1 MRRICTFIFALI
13 GLVSLNAQTDT
24 AYVQNLYSSQYIYPP
39 IIDTNYTSINTLG
52 NYNEGATSVFAMQSN
67 APATESFLTGYA
79 QRYEVKDSV
88 KIMGVALMINGVD
101 LDPFGNNNVTISVW
115 DSTMT
120 NLIHVK
126 NFIDGGWTAGYQYP
140 STSIYP
146 FVEYIFDDT
155 LTLYED
161 YHISVEYPKR
171 CQAIQTSMPLFMV
184 LSDYIDYSLDG
195 LSGYCTPYGINTK
208 YKPYVKFG
216 CDNRTPWTHVDNVT
230 NWMGNLRSYDLVAR
244 YQSSQ
249 VVNPNFPPELLCD
262 SAVYKAIGLCPI
274 RALEDTLST
283 GDSTLNGGDTL
294 SNGND
299 TISNGGD
306 TTSNGNDS
314 TNSAL
319 QLSKQ
324 LDESVKLSPI
334 PADEILNIKS
344 DYNILS
350 IEVFDVMNRFIERKE
365 LNSKT
370 LQLNISKYQ
379 AGTYFIRIKTDKG
392 LVKKKFIVS

>member
-1 MRRICTFIFALI
+1 MRRICTLIFALI

-52 NYNEGATSVFAMQSN
+52 NYHEGAASLFALASN
-67 APATESFLTGYA
+67 APANEFLLTGYA

-88 KIMGVALMINGVD
+88 KIMGVALMINGVH

-120 NLIHVK
+120 NLIHIK
-126 NFIDGGWTAGYQYP
+126 HFIDGGWTAGYQYP
-140 STSIYP
+140 ATSIYP

-171 CQAIQTSMPLFMV
+171 CQAIQTSEPLFMV
-184 LSDYIDYSLDG
+184 LSDYIDYSPDG
-195 LSGYCTPYGINTK
+195 LSGYCVPYGICTK
-208 YKPYVKFG
+208 YKPYVRFG
-216 CDNRTPWTHVDNVT
+216 CDNRTSWTHVDSVT
-230 NWMGNLRSYDLVAR
+230 NWHGELNSYAIAAR
-244 YQSSQ
+244 YQISQ
-249 VVNPNFPPELLCD
+249 LFNPNFPPELLCD
-262 SAVYKAIGLCPI
+262 TAVYKAIGLCPI

-283 GDSTLNGGDTL
+283 GDTTL
-294 SNGND
+294 NGND
-299 TISNGGD
+299 TISNGG
-306 TTSNGNDS
+306 DS

-324 LDESVKLSPI
+324 LDEAVKLSPI
-334 PADEILNIKS
+334 PADEVLNISS

-350 IEVFDVMNRFIERKE
+350 VEVFDVMNRFIERKE
-365 LNSKT
+365 LNATT
-370 LQLNISKYQ
+370 LQLNIGKYQ

>member
-52 NYNEGATSVFAMQSN
+52 NYHEGAASLFALASN
-67 APATESFLTGYA
+67 APPNEFLLTGFA

-88 KIMGVALMINGVD
+88 KIMGVALMVNGVN

-126 NFIDGGWTAGYQYP
+126 NFIDGGVIQGYQLP
-140 STSIYP
+140 ATSIYP

-171 CQAIQTSMPLFMV
+171 CQAIQTSEPLFMV
-184 LSDYIDYSLDG
+184 LSDYIDYSPDG
-195 LSGYCTPYGINTK
+195 LSGYCVPYGICTK
-208 YKPYVKFG
+208 YKPYVRFG
-216 CDNRTPWTHVDNVT
+216 CDNRTTWTHVDSVT
-230 NWMGNLRSYDLVAR
+230 NWHGELNSYAIAAR
-244 YQSSQ
+244 YQISQ
-249 VVNPNFPPELLCD
+249 LFNPDFPPELLCD
-262 SAVYKAIGLCPI
+262 TAVYKAIGLCPI

-283 GDSTLNGGDTL
+283 GDTTL
-294 SNGND
+294 NGND
-299 TISNGGD
+299 TISNGG
-306 TTSNGNDS
+306 DS

-379 AGTYFIRIKTDKG
+379 SGTYFIRIKTDKG
-392 LVKKKFIVS
+392 FVKKMFIVS

>member
-52 NYNEGATSVFAMQSN
+52 NYHEGAASLFALASN
-67 APATESFLTGYA
+67 APPNEFLLTGFA

-88 KIMGVALMINGVD
+88 KIMGVALMVNGVN

-126 NFIDGGWTAGYQYP
+126 NFIDGGVIQGYQLP
-140 STSIYP
+140 ATSIYP

-171 CQAIQTSMPLFMV
+171 CQAIQTSEPLFMV
-184 LSDYIDYSLDG
+184 LSDYIDYSPDG
-195 LSGYCTPYGINTK
+195 LSGYCVPYGICTK
-208 YKPYVKFG
+208 YKPYVRFG
-216 CDNRTPWTHVDNVT
+216 CDNRTSWTHVDSVT
-230 NWMGNLRSYDLVAR
+230 NWHGELNSYAIAAR
-244 YQSSQ
+244 YQISQ
-249 VVNPNFPPELLCD
+249 LFNPDFPPELLCD
-262 SAVYKAIGLCPI
+262 TAVYKAIGLCPI

-283 GDSTLNGGDTL
+283 GDSTL
-294 SNGND
+294 
-299 TISNGGD
+299 NGGD

-334 PADEILNIKS
+334 PADEVLNISS

-350 IEVFDVMNRFIERKE
+350 VEVFDVMNRFIERKE
-365 LNSKT
+365 LNAKS

-379 AGTYFIRIKTDKG
+379 SGTYFIRIKTDKG
-392 LVKKKFIVS
+392 FVKKKFIVS

>member
-1 MRRICTFIFALI
+1 MKSGIITLIFALI

-52 NYNEGATSVFAMQSN
+52 NYHEGAASLFALASN
-67 APATESFLTGYA
+67 APPNEFLLTGFA

-88 KIMGVALMINGVD
+88 KIMGVALMVNGVN

-126 NFIDGGWTAGYQYP
+126 NFIDGGVIQGYQLP
-140 STSIYP
+140 ATSIYP

-171 CQAIQTSMPLFMV
+171 CQAIQTSEPLFMV
-184 LSDYIDYSLDG
+184 LSDYIDYSPDG
-195 LSGYCTPYGINTK
+195 LSGYCVPYGICTK
-208 YKPYVKFG
+208 YKPYVRFG
-216 CDNRTPWTHVDNVT
+216 CDNRTTWTHVDSVT
-230 NWMGNLRSYDLVAR
+230 NWHGELNSYAIAAR
-244 YQSSQ
+244 YQISQ
-249 VVNPNFPPELLCD
+249 LFNPDFPPELLCD
-262 SAVYKAIGLCPI
+262 TAVYKAIGLCPI

-283 GDSTLNGGDTL
+283 GDTTL
-294 SNGND
+294 NGND
-299 TISNGGD
+299 TISNGG
-306 TTSNGNDS
+306 DS

-379 AGTYFIRIKTDKG
+379 SGTYFIRIKTDKG
-392 LVKKKFIVS
+392 LVKKKFIVG

>member
-52 NYNEGATSVFAMQSN
+52 NYHEGAASLFALASN
-67 APATESFLTGYA
+67 APANEFLLTGFA

-88 KIMGVALMINGVD
+88 KIMGVALMINGSH

-120 NLIHVK
+120 NLIHIK
-126 NFIDGGWTAGYQYP
+126 HFIDGGWSAGYQYP
-140 STSIYP
+140 ATSIYP

-171 CQAIQTSMPLFMV
+171 CQAIQTSEPLFMV
-184 LSDYIDYSLDG
+184 LSDYIDYSPDG
-195 LSGYCTPYGINTK
+195 LSGYCVPYGICTK
-208 YKPYVKFG
+208 YKPYVRFG
-216 CDNRTPWTHVDNVT
+216 CDNRTTWTHVDNVT
-230 NWMGNLRSYDLVAR
+230 NWHGELNSYAIAAR
-244 YQSSQ
+244 YQISQ
-249 VVNPNFPPELLCD
+249 LFNPDFPPELLCD
-262 SAVYKAIGLCPI
+262 TAVYKAIGLCPI

-283 GDSTLNGGDTL
+283 GDTTL
-294 SNGND
+294 NGND
-299 TISNGGD
+299 TISNGG
-306 TTSNGNDS
+306 DS

-334 PADEILNIKS
+334 PADEVLNIYS

-350 IEVFDVMNRFIERKE
+350 VEVFDVMNRFIERKE
-365 LNSKT
+365 LNAKS

-379 AGTYFIRIKTDKG
+379 SGTYFIRIKTDKG
-392 LVKKKFIVS
+392 FVKKKFIVG

>member
-52 NYNEGATSVFAMQSN
+52 NYTEGATSVFAMASN
-67 APATESFLTGYA
+67 APANEFLLTGYA

-120 NLIHVK
+120 NLIHIK
-126 NFIDGGWTAGYQYP
+126 HFIDGGWSAGYQYP
-140 STSIYP
+140 ATSIYP

-171 CQAIQTSMPLFMV
+171 CQAIQISMPLFMV
-184 LSDYIDYSLDG
+184 LSDYIDYSPDG
-195 LSGYCTPYGINTK
+195 LSGYCVPYGICAK
-208 YKPYVKFG
+208 YKPYVRFG
-216 CDNRTPWTHVDNVT
+216 CDNRTSWTHVDSVT
-230 NWMGNLRSYDLVAR
+230 NWYGELNSYAIAAR
-244 YQSSQ
+244 YQISQ
-249 VVNPNFPPELLCD
+249 LFNPNFPPELLCD
-262 SAVYKAIGLCPI
+262 TAVYKSIGLCPI

-283 GDSTLNGGDTL
+283 GDSTL
-294 SNGND
+294 
-299 TISNGGD
+299 NGGD

-365 LNSKT
+365 SNTKS

>member
-52 NYNEGATSVFAMQSN
+52 NYHEGATSVFAMASN
-67 APATESFLTGYA
+67 APANEFLLTGYA

-88 KIMGVALMINGVD
+88 KIMGVALMINGVH

-120 NLIHVK
+120 NLIHIK
-126 NFIDGGWTAGYQYP
+126 HFIDGGWTAGYQYP
-140 STSIYP
+140 ATSIYP

-171 CQAIQTSMPLFMV
+171 CQAIQTSLPLFMV

-195 LSGYCTPYGINTK
+195 LSGYCVPYGICTK
-208 YKPYVKFG
+208 YKPYVRFG
-216 CDNRTPWTHVDNVT
+216 CDNRTTWTHVDNVT
-230 NWMGNLRSYDLVAR
+230 NWMGNLHSYDLVAR

-262 SAVYKAIGLCPI
+262 TAVYKAIGLCPI

-283 GDSTLNGGDTL
+283 GDTTL
-294 SNGND
+294 NGND
-299 TISNGGD
+299 TISNGG
-306 TTSNGNDS
+306 DS

-334 PADEILNIKS
+334 PADEVLNISS

-350 IEVFDVMNRFIERKE
+350 VEVFDVMNRFIERKE
-365 LNSKT
+365 LNAKS

-379 AGTYFIRIKTDKG
+379 SGTYFIRIKTDKG
-392 LVKKKFIVS
+392 FVKKKFIVG

>member
-52 NYNEGATSVFAMQSN
+52 NYHEGAASLFALASN
-67 APATESFLTGYA
+67 APPNEFLLTGFA

-88 KIMGVALMINGVD
+88 KIMGVALMVNGVN

-126 NFIDGGWTAGYQYP
+126 NFIDGGVIQGYQLP
-140 STSIYP
+140 ATSIYP

-171 CQAIQTSMPLFMV
+171 CQAIQTSEPLFMV
-184 LSDYIDYSLDG
+184 LSDYIDYSPDG
-195 LSGYCTPYGINTK
+195 LSGYCVPYGICTK
-208 YKPYVKFG
+208 YKPYVRFG
-216 CDNRTPWTHVDNVT
+216 CDNRTTWTHVDSVT
-230 NWMGNLRSYDLVAR
+230 NWHGELNSYAIAAR
-244 YQSSQ
+244 YQISQ
-249 VVNPNFPPELLCD
+249 LFNPDFPPELLCD
-262 SAVYKAIGLCPI
+262 TAVYKAIGLCPI

-283 GDSTLNGGDTL
+283 GDTTL
-294 SNGND
+294 NGND
-299 TISNGGD
+299 TISNGG
-306 TTSNGNDS
+306 DS

-365 LNSKT
+365 LNAKS

-379 AGTYFIRIKTDKG
+379 SGTYFIRIKTDKG
-392 LVKKKFIVS
+392 LVKKKFIVG

>member
-1 MRRICTFIFALI
+1 MRRIIPLIFALI

-24 AYVQNLYSSQYIYPP
+24 AYVQNLYGNQYIYPHL
-39 IIDTNYTSINTLG
+39 IDTNYTSINTLG
-52 NYNEGATSVFAMQSN
+52 NYHEGMYGVFHLQIN
-67 APATESFLTGYA
+67 VPIPECYLTGFA

-88 KIMGVALMINGVD
+88 KIIGVALMIGSVD

-120 NLIHVK
+120 NPIHVK
-126 NFIDGGWTAGYQYP
+126 NYIDGGYATGYQFP
-140 STSIYP
+140 ATSIYP

-171 CQAIQTSMPLFMV
+171 CQAIQTSEPLFMV

-208 YKPYVKFG
+208 YKPYVRFG

-230 NWMGNLRSYDLVAR
+230 NWRGNNRWDIIAR
-244 YQSSQ
+244 YQSNQ
-249 VVNPNFPPELLCD
+249 LFNPELPPELLCD

-299 TISNGGD
+299 TISNSGD

-350 IEVFDVMNRFIERKE
+350 VEVFDVMNRFIERKE
-365 LNSKT
+365 LNAKS

>member
-1 MRRICTFIFALI
+1 MRRIITFIFALI

-52 NYNEGATSVFAMQSN
+52 NYHEGAASLFALASN
-67 APATESFLTGYA
+67 APPNEFLLTGFA

-88 KIMGVALMINGVD
+88 NIMGVALMINGVH

-140 STSIYP
+140 ATSIYP

-171 CQAIQTSMPLFMV
+171 CQAIQTSEPLFMV
-184 LSDYIDYSLDG
+184 LSDYIDYSPDG
-195 LSGYCTPYGINTK
+195 LSGYCVPYGICAK
-208 YKPYVKFG
+208 YRPYVRFG

-230 NWMGNLRSYDLVAR
+230 NWHGELNSYAIAAR
-244 YQSSQ
+244 YQISQ
-249 VVNPNFPPELLCD
+249 LFNPDFPPELLCD
-262 SAVYKAIGLCPI
+262 TAVYKAIGLCPI

-283 GDSTLNGGDTL
+283 GDTTL
-294 SNGND
+294 NGND
-299 TISNGGD
+299 TISNGG
-306 TTSNGNDS
+306 DS

-365 LNSKT
+365 LNAKS

-379 AGTYFIRIKTDKG
+379 SGTYFIRIKTDKG
-392 LVKKKFIVS
+392 LVKKKFIVG

>member
-52 NYNEGATSVFAMQSN
+52 NYHEGAASLFALASN
-67 APATESFLTGYA
+67 APPNEFLLTGFA

-88 KIMGVALMINGVD
+88 KIMGVALMVNGVN

-126 NFIDGGWTAGYQYP
+126 NFIDGGVIQGYQLP
-140 STSIYP
+140 ATSIYP

-171 CQAIQTSMPLFMV
+171 CQAIQTSEPLFMV
-184 LSDYIDYSLDG
+184 LSDYIDYSPDG
-195 LSGYCTPYGINTK
+195 LSGYCVPYGICTK
-208 YKPYVKFG
+208 YKPYVRFG
-216 CDNRTPWTHVDNVT
+216 CDNRTTWTHVDSVT
-230 NWMGNLRSYDLVAR
+230 NWHGELNSYAIAAR
-244 YQSSQ
+244 YQISQ
-249 VVNPNFPPELLCD
+249 LFNPDFPPELLCD
-262 SAVYKAIGLCPI
+262 TAVYKAIGLCPI

-283 GDSTLNGGDTL
+283 GDTTL
-294 SNGND
+294 NGND
-299 TISNGGD
+299 TISNGG
-306 TTSNGNDS
+306 DS

-379 AGTYFIRIKTDKG
+379 SGTYFIRIKTDKG

>member
-1 MRRICTFIFALI
+1 
-13 GLVSLNAQTDT
+13 
-24 AYVQNLYSSQYIYPP
+24 
-39 IIDTNYTSINTLG
+39 
-52 NYNEGATSVFAMQSN
+52 
-67 APATESFLTGYA
+67 
-79 QRYEVKDSV
+79 EVKDSV
-88 KIMGVALMINGVD
+88 KIMGVALMINGSH
-101 LDPFGNNNVTISVW
+101 LDPFGNNQITISVW

-140 STSIYP
+140 ATSIYP

-171 CQAIQTSMPLFMV
+171 CQAIQTSLPLFMV
-184 LSDYIDYSLDG
+184 LSDYIDYSPDG
-195 LSGYCTPYGINTK
+195 LSGYCVPYGICTK
-208 YKPYVKFG
+208 YKPYVRFG

-230 NWMGNLRSYDLVAR
+230 NWMGNLHSYDLVAR

-262 SAVYKAIGLCPI
+262 TAVYKAIGLCPI

-283 GDSTLNGGDTL
+283 GDTTL
-294 SNGND
+294 NGND
-299 TISNGGD
+299 TISNGG
-306 TTSNGNDS
+306 DS

-365 LNSKT
+365 LNATT
-370 LQLNISKYQ
+370 LQLNIGKYQ
-379 AGTYFIRIKTDKG
+379 SGTYFIRIKTDKG
-392 LVKKKFIVS
+392 FVKKKFIVG

>member
-52 NYNEGATSVFAMQSN
+52 NYHEGATSVFALASN
-67 APATESFLTGYA
+67 APANEFLLSGFA

-88 KIMGVALMINGVD
+88 KIMGVALMINGSH

-126 NFIDGGWTAGYQYP
+126 NFIDGGVTQGYQYP
-140 STSIYP
+140 ATSIYP
-146 FVEYIFDDT
+146 FIEFIFDVT

-171 CQAIQTSMPLFMV
+171 CESLNSSTPLFMV
-184 LSDYIDYSLDG
+184 LSDYIDYSPDG
-195 LSGYCTPYGINTK
+195 LSGYCVPYGICTK
-208 YKPYVKFG
+208 YKPYVRFG

-230 NWMGNLRSYDLVAR
+230 NWMGNLHSYDLVAR

-262 SAVYKAIGLCPI
+262 TAVYKAIGLCPI

-294 SNGND
+294 
-299 TISNGGD
+299 SNGGD

-334 PADEILNIKS
+334 PADEVLNISS

-350 IEVFDVMNRFIERKE
+350 VEVFDVMNRFIERKE

-379 AGTYFIRIKTDKG
+379 SGTYFIRIKTDKG
-392 LVKKKFIVS
+392 LIKKKFIVS

>member
-1 MRRICTFIFALI
+1 MSSICLFIFALI

-52 NYNEGATSVFAMQSN
+52 NYHEGAASLFALASN
-67 APATESFLTGYA
+67 APANEFLLTGFA

-88 KIMGVALMINGVD
+88 KIMGVALMINGVH

-120 NLIHVK
+120 NLIHIK
-126 NFIDGGWTAGYQYP
+126 HFIDGGWSAGYQYP
-140 STSIYP
+140 ATSIYP

-171 CQAIQTSMPLFMV
+171 CQAIQTSEPLFMV
-184 LSDYIDYSLDG
+184 LSDYIDYSPDG
-195 LSGYCTPYGINTK
+195 LSGYCVPYGICTK
-208 YKPYVKFG
+208 YKPYVRFG
-216 CDNRTPWTHVDNVT
+216 CDNRTTWTHVDSVT
-230 NWMGNLRSYDLVAR
+230 NWHGELNSYAIAAR
-244 YQSSQ
+244 YQISQ
-249 VVNPNFPPELLCD
+249 LFNPDFPPELLCD
-262 SAVYKAIGLCPI
+262 TAVYKAIGLCPI

-283 GDSTLNGGDTL
+283 GDTTL
-294 SNGND
+294 NGND
-299 TISNGGD
+299 TISNGG
-306 TTSNGNDS
+306 DS

-334 PADEILNIKS
+334 PADEVLNIYS

-350 IEVFDVMNRFIERKE
+350 VEVFDVMNRFIERKE
-365 LNSKT
+365 SNSKS

>member
-52 NYNEGATSVFAMQSN
+52 NYHEGAASLFALASN
-67 APATESFLTGYA
+67 APPNEFLLTGFA

-88 KIMGVALMINGVD
+88 KIMGVALMINGSH
-101 LDPFGNNNVTISVW
+101 LDPFGNNQITISVW

-126 NFIDGGWTAGYQYP
+126 NFIDGGVTQGYQYP
-140 STSIYP
+140 ATSIYP
-146 FVEYIFDDT
+146 FIEFIFDVT

-171 CQAIQTSMPLFMV
+171 CQAIQTSLPLFMV
-184 LSDYIDYSLDG
+184 LSDYIDYSPDG
-195 LSGYCTPYGINTK
+195 LSGYCVPYGICTK
-208 YKPYVKFG
+208 YKPYVRFG

-230 NWMGNLRSYDLVAR
+230 NWMGNLHSYDLVAR

-262 SAVYKAIGLCPI
+262 TAVYKAIGLCPI

-283 GDSTLNGGDTL
+283 GDTTL
-294 SNGND
+294 NGND
-299 TISNGGD
+299 TISNGG
-306 TTSNGNDS
+306 DS

-365 LNSKT
+365 LNATT
-370 LQLNISKYQ
+370 LQLNIGKYQ
-379 AGTYFIRIKTDKG
+379 SGTYFIRIKTDKG
-392 LVKKKFIVS
+392 FVKKKFIVG

>member
-52 NYNEGATSVFAMQSN
+52 NYHEGAASLFALASN
-67 APATESFLTGYA
+67 APANEFLLTGFA

-88 KIMGVALMINGVD
+88 KIMGVALMINGVH

-120 NLIHVK
+120 NLIHIK
-126 NFIDGGWTAGYQYP
+126 HFIDGGWSAGYQYP
-140 STSIYP
+140 ATSIYP

-171 CQAIQTSMPLFMV
+171 CQAIQTSEPLFMV
-184 LSDYIDYSLDG
+184 LSDYIDYSPDG
-195 LSGYCTPYGINTK
+195 LSGYCVPYGICTK
-208 YKPYVKFG
+208 YKPYVRFG
-216 CDNRTPWTHVDNVT
+216 CDNRTTWTHVDSVT
-230 NWMGNLRSYDLVAR
+230 NWHGELNSYAIAAR
-244 YQSSQ
+244 YQISQ
-249 VVNPNFPPELLCD
+249 LFNPDFPPELLCD
-262 SAVYKAIGLCPI
+262 TAVYKAIGLCPI

-283 GDSTLNGGDTL
+283 GDTTL
-294 SNGND
+294 NGND
-299 TISNGGD
+299 TISNGG
-306 TTSNGNDS
+306 DS

-334 PADEILNIKS
+334 PADEVLNISS

-350 IEVFDVMNRFIERKE
+350 VEVFDVMNRFIERKE
-365 LNSKT
+365 SNSKS

>member
-52 NYNEGATSVFAMQSN
+52 NYHEGAASLFALASN
-67 APATESFLTGYA
+67 APPNEFLLTGFA

-88 KIMGVALMINGVD
+88 KIMGVALMVNGVN

-126 NFIDGGWTAGYQYP
+126 NFIDGGVIQGYQLP
-140 STSIYP
+140 ATSIYP

-171 CQAIQTSMPLFMV
+171 CQAIQTSEPLFMV
-184 LSDYIDYSLDG
+184 LSDYIDYSPDG
-195 LSGYCTPYGINTK
+195 LSGYCVPYGICTK
-208 YKPYVKFG
+208 YKPYVRFG
-216 CDNRTPWTHVDNVT
+216 CDNRTTWTHVDSVT
-230 NWMGNLRSYDLVAR
+230 NWHGELNSYAIAAR
-244 YQSSQ
+244 YQISQ
-249 VVNPNFPPELLCD
+249 LFNPDFPPELLCD
-262 SAVYKAIGLCPI
+262 TAVYKAIGLCPI

-283 GDSTLNGGDTL
+283 GDTTL
-294 SNGND
+294 NGND
-299 TISNGGD
+299 TISNGG
-306 TTSNGNDS
+306 DS

-334 PADEILNIKS
+334 PADEVLNISS

-350 IEVFDVMNRFIERKE
+350 VEVFDVMNRFIERKE
-365 LNSKT
+365 LNAKS

-392 LVKKKFIVS
+392 LVKKKFIVG

>member
-52 NYNEGATSVFAMQSN
+52 NYHEGAASLFALASN
-67 APATESFLTGYA
+67 APPNEFLLTGFA

-88 KIMGVALMINGVD
+88 KIMGVALMINGVH

-126 NFIDGGWTAGYQYP
+126 NFIDGGVIQGYQLP
-140 STSIYP
+140 ATSIYP

-171 CQAIQTSMPLFMV
+171 CQAIQTSEPLFMV
-184 LSDYIDYSLDG
+184 LSDYIDYSPDG
-195 LSGYCTPYGINTK
+195 LSGYCVPYGICAK
-208 YKPYVKFG
+208 YRPYVRFG

-230 NWMGNLRSYDLVAR
+230 NWHGELNSYAIAAR
-244 YQSSQ
+244 YQISQ
-249 VVNPNFPPELLCD
+249 LFNPNFPPELLCD
-262 SAVYKAIGLCPI
+262 TAVYKAIGLCPI

-283 GDSTLNGGDTL
+283 GDTTL
-294 SNGND
+294 NGND
-299 TISNGGD
+299 TISNGG
-306 TTSNGNDS
+306 DS

-334 PADEILNIKS
+334 PADEVLNIYS

-350 IEVFDVMNRFIERKE
+350 VEVFDVMNRFIERKE
-365 LNSKT
+365 LNAKS

-379 AGTYFIRIKTDKG
+379 SGTYFIRIKTDKG
-392 LVKKKFIVS
+392 LVKKKFIVG

>member
-1 MRRICTFIFALI
+1 M
-13 GLVSLNAQTDT
+13 
-24 AYVQNLYSSQYIYPP
+24 
-39 IIDTNYTSINTLG
+39 
-52 NYNEGATSVFAMQSN
+52 
-67 APATESFLTGYA
+67 TGYA

-88 KIMGVALMINGVD
+88 KIMGVALMINGVN
-101 LDPFGNNNVTISVW
+101 LDPFGNNNVTIGIW

-120 NLIHVK
+120 NLIHIK
-126 NFIDGGWTAGYQYP
+126 HFIDGGVIQGYQLP
-140 STSIYP
+140 ATSIYP

-171 CQAIQTSMPLFMV
+171 CQAIQTSTPLFMV
-184 LSDYIDYSLDG
+184 LSDYIDYSPDG
-195 LSGYCTPYGINTK
+195 LSGYCVPYGICAK
-208 YKPYVKFG
+208 YKPYVRFG
-216 CDNRTPWTHVDNVT
+216 CDNRTPWTHVDSVT
-230 NWMGNLRSYDLVAR
+230 NWMGDLSYNYMAR
-244 YQSSQ
+244 YQLSQ
-249 VVNPNFPPELLCD
+249 ILNPNFPPELLCD
-262 SAVYKAIGLCPI
+262 TAVYKAIGLCPI
-274 RALEDTLST
+274 RALEDTLSNP
-283 GDSTLNGGDTL
+283 GDTTLNGNDTIL
-294 SNGND
+294 NGND
-299 TISNGGD
+299 TISNGG
-306 TTSNGNDS
+306 DS

-334 PADEILNIKS
+334 PADEVLNIKS

-350 IEVFDVMNRFIERKE
+350 IEVFDAMNRFIERKE

-392 LVKKKFIVS
+392 LVKKKFIVG

>member
-52 NYNEGATSVFAMQSN
+52 NYHEGAASLFALASN
-67 APATESFLTGYA
+67 APPNEFLLTGFA

-88 KIMGVALMINGVD
+88 KIMGVALMVNGVN

-126 NFIDGGWTAGYQYP
+126 NFIDGGVIQGYQLP
-140 STSIYP
+140 ATSIYP

-171 CQAIQTSMPLFMV
+171 CQAIQTSEPLFMV
-184 LSDYIDYSLDG
+184 LSDYIDYSPDG
-195 LSGYCTPYGINTK
+195 LSGYCVPYGICTK
-208 YKPYVKFG
+208 YKPYVRFG
-216 CDNRTPWTHVDNVT
+216 CDNRTTWTHVDSVT
-230 NWMGNLRSYDLVAR
+230 NWHGELNSYAIAAR
-244 YQSSQ
+244 YQISQ
-249 VVNPNFPPELLCD
+249 LFNPDFPPELLCD
-262 SAVYKAIGLCPI
+262 TAVYKAIGLCPI

-283 GDSTLNGGDTL
+283 GDTTL
-294 SNGND
+294 NGND
-299 TISNGGD
+299 TISNGG
-306 TTSNGNDS
+306 DS

-334 PADEILNIKS
+334 PADEVLNISS

-350 IEVFDVMNRFIERKE
+350 VEVFDVMNRFIERKE

-379 AGTYFIRIKTDKG
+379 SGTYFIRIKTDKG
-392 LVKKKFIVS
+392 LVKKKFIVG

>member
-24 AYVQNLYSSQYIYPP
+24 AYVQNLYGSQYIYPP

-52 NYNEGATSVFAMQSN
+52 NYHEGAASLFALASN
-67 APATESFLTGYA
+67 APPNEFLLTGFA

-88 KIMGVALMINGVD
+88 KIMGVALMVNGVN

-126 NFIDGGWTAGYQYP
+126 NFIDGGVIQGYQLP
-140 STSIYP
+140 ATSIYP

-171 CQAIQTSMPLFMV
+171 CQAIQTSEPLFMV
-184 LSDYIDYSLDG
+184 LSDYIDYSPDG
-195 LSGYCTPYGINTK
+195 LSGYCVPYGICTK
-208 YKPYVKFG
+208 YKPYVRFG
-216 CDNRTPWTHVDNVT
+216 CDNRTTWTHVDSVT
-230 NWMGNLRSYDLVAR
+230 NWHGELNSYAIAAR
-244 YQSSQ
+244 YQISQ
-249 VVNPNFPPELLCD
+249 LFNPDFPPELLCD
-262 SAVYKAIGLCPI
+262 TAVYKAIGLCPI

-283 GDSTLNGGDTL
+283 GDTTL
-294 SNGND
+294 NGND
-299 TISNGGD
+299 TISNGG
-306 TTSNGNDS
+306 DS

-365 LNSKT
+365 LNAKS

-379 AGTYFIRIKTDKG
+379 SGTYFIRIKTDKG
-392 LVKKKFIVS
+392 FVKKKFIVS

>member
-52 NYNEGATSVFAMQSN
+52 NYHEGAASLFALASN
-67 APATESFLTGYA
+67 APPNEFLLTGFA

-88 KIMGVALMINGVD
+88 KIMGVGLMINGVD
-101 LDPFGNNNVTISVW
+101 LYPFGNNNVTISVW

-184 LSDYIDYSLDG
+184 LSDYIDYSPDG
-195 LSGYCTPYGINTK
+195 LSGYCVPYGICTK
-208 YKPYVKFG
+208 YKPYVRFG
-216 CDNRTPWTHVDNVT
+216 CDNRTTWTHVDSVT
-230 NWMGNLRSYDLVAR
+230 NWHGELNSYAIAAR
-244 YQSSQ
+244 YQISQ
-249 VVNPNFPPELLCD
+249 LFNPDFPPELLCD
-262 SAVYKAIGLCPI
+262 TAVYKAIGLCPI

-283 GDSTLNGGDTL
+283 GDTTL
-294 SNGND
+294 NGND
-299 TISNGGD
+299 TISNGG
-306 TTSNGNDS
+306 DS

-379 AGTYFIRIKTDKG
+379 SGTYFIRIKTDKG

>member
-1 MRRICTFIFALI
+1 MKSGIITLIFALI

-52 NYNEGATSVFAMQSN
+52 NYHEGAASLFALASN
-67 APATESFLTGYA
+67 APANEFLLTGYA

-88 KIMGVALMINGVD
+88 KIMGVALMINGVH

-120 NLIHVK
+120 NLIHIK
-126 NFIDGGWTAGYQYP
+126 HFIDGGWTAGYQYP
-140 STSIYP
+140 ATSIYP

-171 CQAIQTSMPLFMV
+171 CESLNASLPLFMV
-184 LSDYIDYSLDG
+184 LSDYIDYSPDG
-195 LSGYCTPYGINTK
+195 LSGYCVPYGICIK
-208 YKPYVKFG
+208 YKPYVIFG
-216 CDNRTPWTHVDNVT
+216 CDNRTSWTHVDSVT
-230 NWMGNLRSYDLVAR
+230 NWHGELNSYAIAAR
-244 YQSSQ
+244 YQISQ
-249 VVNPNFPPELLCD
+249 LFNPNFPPELLCD
-262 SAVYKAIGLCPI
+262 TAVYKAIGLCPI

-283 GDSTLNGGDTL
+283 GDTTL
-294 SNGND
+294 NGND
-299 TISNGGD
+299 TISNGG
-306 TTSNGNDS
+306 DS

-324 LDESVKLSPI
+324 LDEAVKLSPI
-334 PADEILNIKS
+334 PADEVLNISS

-350 IEVFDVMNRFIERKE
+350 VEVFDVMNRFIERKE
-365 LNSKT
+365 LNATT
-370 LQLNISKYQ
+370 LQLNIGKYQ

>member
-1 MRRICTFIFALI
+1 MKSGIITLIFALI

-52 NYNEGATSVFAMQSN
+52 NYHEGAASLFALASN
-67 APATESFLTGYA
+67 APPNEFLLTGFA

-88 KIMGVALMINGVD
+88 KIMGVALMINGSH
-101 LDPFGNNNVTISVW
+101 LDPFGNNQITISVW

-140 STSIYP
+140 ATSIYP

-171 CQAIQTSMPLFMV
+171 CQAIQTSLPLFMV
-184 LSDYIDYSLDG
+184 LSDYIDYSPDG
-195 LSGYCTPYGINTK
+195 LSGYCVPYGICTK
-208 YKPYVKFG
+208 YKPYVRFG
-216 CDNRTPWTHVDNVT
+216 CDNRTTWTHVDSVT
-230 NWMGNLRSYDLVAR
+230 NWHGELNSYAIAAR
-244 YQSSQ
+244 YQISQ
-249 VVNPNFPPELLCD
+249 LFNPDFPPELLCD
-262 SAVYKAIGLCPI
+262 TAVYKAIGLCPI

-294 SNGND
+294 
-299 TISNGGD
+299 SNGGD

-334 PADEILNIKS
+334 PADEVLNIYS

-350 IEVFDVMNRFIERKE
+350 VEVFDVMNRFIERKE
-365 LNSKT
+365 LNAKS

-379 AGTYFIRIKTDKG
+379 SGTYFIRIKTDKG

>member
-1 MRRICTFIFALI
+1 
-13 GLVSLNAQTDT
+13 
-24 AYVQNLYSSQYIYPP
+24 
-39 IIDTNYTSINTLG
+39 SINTLG
-52 NYNEGATSVFAMQSN
+52 NYHEGMYGVFHLQIN
-67 APATESFLTGYA
+67 VPIPECYLTGFA

-88 KIMGVALMINGVD
+88 KIIGVALMIGSVD

-120 NLIHVK
+120 NPIHVK
-126 NFIDGGWTAGYQYP
+126 NYIDGGYAAGYQFP
-140 STSIYP
+140 ATSIYP

-171 CQAIQTSMPLFMV
+171 CQAIQTSEPLFMV

-208 YKPYVKFG
+208 YKPYVRFG

-230 NWMGNLRSYDLVAR
+230 NWRGNNRWDIIAR
-244 YQSSQ
+244 YQSNQ
-249 VVNPNFPPELLCD
+249 LFNPELPPELLCD

-274 RALEDTLST
+274 RALEDTLSNP
-283 GDSTLNGGDTL
+283 GDTTLNGNDTIL
-294 SNGND
+294 NGND
-299 TISNGGD
+299 TISNGG
-306 TTSNGNDS
+306 DS

-334 PADEILNIKS
+334 PADEVLNIYS

-350 IEVFDVMNRFIERKE
+350 VEVFDVMNRFIERKE
-365 LNSKT
+365 LNSKS

-379 AGTYFIRIKTDKG
+379 SGTYFIRIKTDKG

>member
-52 NYNEGATSVFAMQSN
+52 NYHEGAASLFALASN
-67 APATESFLTGYA
+67 APANEFLLTGFA

-88 KIMGVALMINGVD
+88 KIMGVALMINGVH

-120 NLIHVK
+120 NLIHIK
-126 NFIDGGWTAGYQYP
+126 HFIDGGWSAGYQYP
-140 STSIYP
+140 ATSIYP

-171 CQAIQTSMPLFMV
+171 CQAIQTSEPLFMV
-184 LSDYIDYSLDG
+184 LSDYIDYSPDG
-195 LSGYCTPYGINTK
+195 LSGYCVPYGICTK
-208 YKPYVKFG
+208 YKPYVRFG
-216 CDNRTPWTHVDNVT
+216 CDNRTTWTHVDSVT
-230 NWMGNLRSYDLVAR
+230 NWHGELNSYAIAAR
-244 YQSSQ
+244 YQISQ
-249 VVNPNFPPELLCD
+249 LFNPDFPPELLCD
-262 SAVYKAIGLCPI
+262 TAVYKAIGLCPI

-283 GDSTLNGGDTL
+283 GDTTL
-294 SNGND
+294 NGND
-299 TISNGGD
+299 TISNGG
-306 TTSNGNDS
+306 DS

-334 PADEILNIKS
+334 PADEVLNIYS

-350 IEVFDVMNRFIERKE
+350 VEVFDVMNRFIERKE
-365 LNSKT
+365 SNSKS

>member
-1 MRRICTFIFALI
+1 MKRRIITLIFALF

-52 NYNEGATSVFAMQSN
+52 NYHEGAASLFALASN
-67 APATESFLTGYA
+67 APANEFLLTGYA

-88 KIMGVALMINGVD
+88 KIMGVALMINGVH
-101 LDPFGNNNVTISVW
+101 LDPFGNNQITISVW

-140 STSIYP
+140 ATSIYP

-171 CQAIQTSMPLFMV
+171 CQAIQTSEPLFMV

-195 LSGYCTPYGINTK
+195 LSGYCVPYGICTK
-208 YKPYVKFG
+208 YKPYVRFG
-216 CDNRTPWTHVDNVT
+216 CDNRTSWTHVDSVT
-230 NWMGNLRSYDLVAR
+230 NWHGELNSYAIAAR
-244 YQSSQ
+244 YQISQ
-249 VVNPNFPPELLCD
+249 LFNPNFPPELLCD
-262 SAVYKAIGLCPI
+262 TAVYKAIGLCPI

-294 SNGND
+294 
-299 TISNGGD
+299 SNGGD

-350 IEVFDVMNRFIERKE
+350 VEVFDVMNRFIERKE
-365 LNSKT
+365 LNATT
-370 LQLNISKYQ
+370 LQLNIGKYQ

-392 LVKKKFIVS
+392 LVKKKFIVG

>member
-1 MRRICTFIFALI
+1 MKSGIITLIFALI

-52 NYNEGATSVFAMQSN
+52 NYHEGAASLFALASN
-67 APATESFLTGYA
+67 APPNEFLLTGFA

-88 KIMGVALMINGVD
+88 KIMGVALMVNGVN

-126 NFIDGGWTAGYQYP
+126 NFIDGGVIQGYQLP
-140 STSIYP
+140 ATSIYP

-171 CQAIQTSMPLFMV
+171 CQAIQTSEPLFMV
-184 LSDYIDYSLDG
+184 LSDYIDYSPDG
-195 LSGYCTPYGINTK
+195 LSGYCVPYGICTK
-208 YKPYVKFG
+208 YKPYVRFG
-216 CDNRTPWTHVDNVT
+216 CDNRTTWTHVDSVT
-230 NWMGNLRSYDLVAR
+230 NGHGELNSYAIAAR
-244 YQSSQ
+244 YQISQ
-249 VVNPNFPPELLCD
+249 LFNPDFPPELLCD
-262 SAVYKAIGLCPI
+262 TAVYKAIGLCPI

-283 GDSTLNGGDTL
+283 GDTTL
-294 SNGND
+294 NGND
-299 TISNGGD
+299 TISNGG
-306 TTSNGNDS
+306 DS

-379 AGTYFIRIKTDKG
+379 SGTYFIRIKTDKG
-392 LVKKKFIVS
+392 LVKKKFIVG

>member
-1 MRRICTFIFALI
+1 MKSGIITLIFALI

-52 NYNEGATSVFAMQSN
+52 NYHEGAASLFALASN
-67 APATESFLTGYA
+67 APANEFLLSGFA

-88 KIMGVALMINGVD
+88 KIMGVALMINGSH

-126 NFIDGGWTAGYQYP
+126 NFIDGGVTQGYQYP
-140 STSIYP
+140 ATSIYP
-146 FVEYIFDDT
+146 FIEFIFDVT

-171 CQAIQTSMPLFMV
+171 CESLNSSTPLFMV
-184 LSDYIDYSLDG
+184 LSDYIDYSPDG
-195 LSGYCTPYGINTK
+195 LSGYCVPYGICTK
-208 YKPYVKFG
+208 YKPYVRFG
-216 CDNRTPWTHVDNVT
+216 CDNRTPWTHVDSVT
-230 NWMGNLRSYDLVAR
+230 NWHGELNSYAIAAR
-244 YQSSQ
+244 YQISQ
-249 VVNPNFPPELLCD
+249 LFNPDFPPELLCD

-283 GDSTLNGGDTL
+283 GDTTLNGNDTIL
-294 SNGND
+294 NGND
-299 TISNGGD
+299 TISNGG
-306 TTSNGNDS
+306 DS

-324 LDESVKLSPI
+324 LDEAVKLSPI
-334 PADEILNIKS
+334 PADEVLNIYS

-350 IEVFDVMNRFIERKE
+350 VEVFDVMNRFIERKE
-365 LNSKT
+365 LNATT
-370 LQLNISKYQ
+370 LQLNIGKYQ

>member
-52 NYNEGATSVFAMQSN
+52 NYHEGAASLFALASN
-67 APATESFLTGYA
+67 APANEFLLTGFA

-88 KIMGVALMINGVD
+88 KIMGVALMINGVH

-120 NLIHVK
+120 NLIHIK
-126 NFIDGGWTAGYQYP
+126 HFIDGGWSAGYQYP
-140 STSIYP
+140 ATSIYP

-171 CQAIQTSMPLFMV
+171 CQAIQTSLPLFMV
-184 LSDYIDYSLDG
+184 LSDYIDYSPDG
-195 LSGYCTPYGINTK
+195 LSGYCVPYGICTK
-208 YKPYVKFG
+208 YKPYVRFG
-216 CDNRTPWTHVDNVT
+216 CDNRTTWTHVDSVT
-230 NWMGNLRSYDLVAR
+230 NWHGELNSYAIAAR
-244 YQSSQ
+244 YQISQ
-249 VVNPNFPPELLCD
+249 LFNPDFPPELLCD
-262 SAVYKAIGLCPI
+262 TAVYKAIGLCPI

-283 GDSTLNGGDTL
+283 GDTTL
-294 SNGND
+294 NGND
-299 TISNGGD
+299 TISNGG
-306 TTSNGNDS
+306 DS

-334 PADEILNIKS
+334 PADEVLNIYS

-350 IEVFDVMNRFIERKE
+350 VEVFDVMNRFIERKE
-365 LNSKT
+365 SNSKS

>member
-52 NYNEGATSVFAMQSN
+52 NYHEGAASLFALASN
-67 APATESFLTGYA
+67 APANEFLLTGYA

-88 KIMGVALMINGVD
+88 KIMGVALMINGVH

-120 NLIHVK
+120 NLIHIK
-126 NFIDGGWTAGYQYP
+126 HFIDGGWTAGYQYP
-140 STSIYP
+140 ATSIYP

-171 CQAIQTSMPLFMV
+171 CQAIQTSEPLFMV
-184 LSDYIDYSLDG
+184 LSDYIDYSPDG
-195 LSGYCTPYGINTK
+195 LSGYCVPYGICTK
-208 YKPYVKFG
+208 YKPYVRFG
-216 CDNRTPWTHVDNVT
+216 CDNRTSWTHVDSVT
-230 NWMGNLRSYDLVAR
+230 NWHGELNSYAIAAR
-244 YQSSQ
+244 YQISQ
-249 VVNPNFPPELLCD
+249 LFNPNFPPELLCD
-262 SAVYKAIGLCPI
+262 TAVYKAIGLCPI

-283 GDSTLNGGDTL
+283 GDTTL
-294 SNGND
+294 NGND
-299 TISNGGD
+299 TISNGG
-306 TTSNGNDS
+306 DS

-324 LDESVKLSPI
+324 LDEAVKLSPI
-334 PADEILNIKS
+334 PADEVLNISS

-350 IEVFDVMNRFIERKE
+350 VEVFDIMNRFIERKE
-365 LNSKT
+365 LNATT
-370 LQLNISKYQ
+370 LQLNIGKYQ

>member
-52 NYNEGATSVFAMQSN
+52 NYHEGAASLFALASN
-67 APATESFLTGYA
+67 APPNEFLLTGFA

-88 KIMGVALMINGVD
+88 KIMGVALMVNGVN

-126 NFIDGGWTAGYQYP
+126 NFIDGGVIQGYQLP
-140 STSIYP
+140 ATSIYP

-171 CQAIQTSMPLFMV
+171 CQAIQTSEPLFMV
-184 LSDYIDYSLDG
+184 LSDYIDYSPDG
-195 LSGYCTPYGINTK
+195 LSCYCVPYGICTK
-208 YKPYVKFG
+208 YKPYVRFG
-216 CDNRTPWTHVDNVT
+216 CDNRTTWTHVDSVT
-230 NWMGNLRSYDLVAR
+230 NWHGELNSYAIAAR
-244 YQSSQ
+244 YQISQ
-249 VVNPNFPPELLCD
+249 LFNPDFPPELLCD
-262 SAVYKAIGLCPI
+262 TAVYKAIGLCPI

-283 GDSTLNGGDTL
+283 GDTTL
-294 SNGND
+294 NGND
-299 TISNGGD
+299 TISNGG
-306 TTSNGNDS
+306 DS

-379 AGTYFIRIKTDKG
+379 SGTYFIRIKTDKG
-392 LVKKKFIVS
+392 FVKKMFIVS

>member
-24 AYVQNLYSSQYIYPP
+24 AYVQNLYSNQYIYPP

-52 NYNEGATSVFAMQSN
+52 NYHEGAASLFALASN
-67 APATESFLTGYA
+67 APPNEFLLTGFA

-88 KIMGVALMINGVD
+88 KIIGVALMVNGVN

-120 NLIHVK
+120 NLIHIK
-126 NFIDGGWTAGYQYP
+126 HFIDGGVIQGYQLP
-140 STSIYP
+140 ATSIYP

-171 CQAIQTSMPLFMV
+171 CQAIQTSEPLFMV
-184 LSDYIDYSLDG
+184 LSDYIDYSPDG
-195 LSGYCTPYGINTK
+195 LSGYCVPYGICTK
-208 YKPYVKFG
+208 YKPYVRFG
-216 CDNRTPWTHVDNVT
+216 CDNRTTWTHVDSVT
-230 NWMGNLRSYDLVAR
+230 NWHGELNSYAIAAR
-244 YQSSQ
+244 YQISQ
-249 VVNPNFPPELLCD
+249 LFNPDFPPELLCD

-283 GDSTLNGGDTL
+283 GDSTLNGGDT
-294 SNGND
+294 
-299 TISNGGD
+299 
-306 TTSNGNDS
+306 TSNGNDS

-334 PADEILNIKS
+334 PAYEVLNISS

-365 LNSKT
+365 LNAKS

-379 AGTYFIRIKTDKG
+379 SGTYFIRIKTDKG
-392 LVKKKFIVS
+392 LVKKKFIVG

>member
-52 NYNEGATSVFAMQSN
+52 NYHEGATSVFALASN
-67 APATESFLTGYA
+67 APANEFLLSGFA

-88 KIMGVALMINGVD
+88 KIMGVALMINGSH

-126 NFIDGGWTAGYQYP
+126 NFIDGGVTQGYQYP
-140 STSIYP
+140 ATSIYP
-146 FVEYIFDDT
+146 FIEFIFDVT

-171 CQAIQTSMPLFMV
+171 CESLNSSTPLFMV
-184 LSDYIDYSLDG
+184 LSDYIDYSPDG
-195 LSGYCTPYGINTK
+195 LSGYCVPYGICTK
-208 YKPYVKFG
+208 YKPYVRFG

-230 NWMGNLRSYDLVAR
+230 NWMGNLHSYDLVAR

-262 SAVYKAIGLCPI
+262 TAVYKAIGLCPI

-294 SNGND
+294 
-299 TISNGGD
+299 SNGGD

-334 PADEILNIKS
+334 PADEVLNISS

-350 IEVFDVMNRFIERKE
+350 VEVFDVMNRFIERKE

-379 AGTYFIRIKTDKG
+379 SGTYFIRIKTDKG
-392 LVKKKFIVS
+392 FVKKKFIVG